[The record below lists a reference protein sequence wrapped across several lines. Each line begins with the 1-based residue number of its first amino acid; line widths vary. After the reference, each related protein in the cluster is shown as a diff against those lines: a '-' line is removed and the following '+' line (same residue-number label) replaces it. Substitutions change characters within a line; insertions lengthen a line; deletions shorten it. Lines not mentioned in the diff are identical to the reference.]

1 MEPMIAVG
9 ILAIVASG
17 SLYAMISS
25 NRFAVSQRYVS
36 NAKALC
42 QERIDQALINR
53 FPPATTDT
61 FFGNWAALATGT
73 ETLTLQENNIP
84 IYTMAD
90 AGSTALVTGTRS
102 TWVTRFPNPASS
114 DTSFVYARVRVRVD
128 FWVAGRGLNNKLQS
142 QTGAIPFFY
151 EMTTLRSPD

>member
-9 ILAIVASG
+9 ILAIIAS
-17 SLYAMISS
+17 STLYAMMSS

-42 QERIDQALINR
+42 QERIDQALLNR
-53 FPPATTDT
+53 FPPATNNT
-61 FFGNWAALATGT
+61 FFGNWAALAHGT
-73 ETLTLQENNIP
+73 ETLTLQEDDIP

-90 AGSTALVTGTRS
+90 AGSTALVKGTRK
-102 TWVTRFPNPASS
+102 TWVTRFPNPAST
-114 DTSFVYARVRVRVD
+114 DPAFVYARVRVRVD

-142 QTGAIPFFY
+142 QAGAIPFFY